1 MIIVI
6 ANIFRK
12 LKTVKSLFRPT
23 SKKRRLRTCFE
34 SQHVKVSQTLV
45 KSAWEHFY
53 HILSALWE

>member
-6 ANIFRK
+6 ANIFPK
-12 LKTVKSLFRPT
+12 LKTVKNLFRPT

-34 SQHVKVSQTLV
+34 SQHFSQTLV

-53 HILSALWE
+53 HIFSALWE